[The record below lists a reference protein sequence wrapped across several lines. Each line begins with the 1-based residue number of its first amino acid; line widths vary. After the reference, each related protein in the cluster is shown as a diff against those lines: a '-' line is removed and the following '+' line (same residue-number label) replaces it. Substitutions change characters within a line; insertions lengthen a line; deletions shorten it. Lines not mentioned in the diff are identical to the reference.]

1 MNTIISGD
9 FIYLNPDLNQ
19 CKYRNYHGRRME
31 VLSVYSDGT
40 LSLLGIAILPLISDV
55 VLQEDFLKAVVL
67 IDFIRR
73 PDVPFKVLPRIFDAL
88 VRGFPSPVPVELW
101 APFKSLSQ
109 QSLTIHLESSLE
121 TLSRLV
127 KEDGSLF

>member
-1 MNTIISGD
+1 MKTIIRGD

-31 VLSVYSDGT
+31 VLSVNSDGT
-40 LSLLGIAILPLISDV
+40 LNLLGNAIYPLTSAV
-55 VLQEDFLKAVVL
+55 VLQEDYLKAVVL

-88 VRGFPSPVPVELW
+88 VRGFPTPVPVELW

-109 QSLTIHLESSLE
+109 RLTIHLESSLE
-121 TLSRLV
+121 TLTNLV
-127 KEDGSLF
+127 QEDGSLF

>member
-1 MNTIISGD
+1 MNTIIRGD

-31 VLSVYSDGT
+31 VLSVNSDGT
-40 LSLLGIAILPLISDV
+40 LNLLGNAIYPLTSAV
-55 VLQEDFLKAVVL
+55 VLQEDYLKAVVL

-88 VRGFPSPVPVELW
+88 VRGFPAPVPVELW

-109 QSLTIHLESSLE
+109 RLTIHLESSLE
-121 TLSRLV
+121 TLTNLV
-127 KEDGSLF
+127 QEDGSLF

>member
-1 MNTIISGD
+1 MKNIVDGD

-31 VLSVYSDGT
+31 VLSVYPDGT

-55 VLQEDFLKAVVL
+55 VLQGDYLKAVVL
-67 IDFIRR
+67 IDFMKR

-88 VRGFPSPVPVELW
+88 VRGFPAPVPVELW

-121 TLSRLV
+121 TLTKLV
-127 KEDGSLF
+127 QETGGLF